1 MKKSQWLAQIVL
13 TILLTLFGS
22 ETFAK
27 TAKHPVMTDKKVG
40 VASYFNDKFHG
51 QRTASGERYD
61 KNALTAAHATL
72 PFGSMI
78 KVVNL
83 KNHHS
88 VNLRVNS
95 RPHAKNKRMLD
106 VSKQAAKQLGFLR
119 SGLAKVEITVLQLG
133 NA

>member
-1 MKKSQWLAQIVL
+1 MKKSQWLAQISL

-27 TAKHPVMTDKKVG
+27 TAKHDVKDRKVG

-83 KNHHS
+83 QNHHS

-119 SGLAKVEITVLQLG
+119 SGLAKVEITVLQVG

>member
-1 MKKSQWLAQIVL
+1 MKKRQWLAQISL

-27 TAKHPVMTDKKVG
+27 TAKHHVITDKKVG

-61 KNALTAAHATL
+61 KNALTAAHANL
-72 PFGSMI
+72 PFGTMI

-83 KNHHS
+83 ENNQS
-88 VNLRVNS
+88 VNLRINS
-95 RPHAKNKRMLD
+95 RSHPKNRRLLD
-106 VSKQAAKQLGFLR
+106 VSKQAAKELGFLR
-119 SGLAKVEITVLQLG
+119 SGLAKVQIIVLKTG
-133 NA
+133 EA

>member
-1 MKKSQWLAQIVL
+1 MKKSQWLAQISL

-27 TAKHPVMTDKKVG
+27 TAKHDTKQTKTG

-83 KNHHS
+83 QNHHS

>member
-1 MKKSQWLAQIVL
+1 MKKSQWLAQISL

-22 ETFAK
+22 DTFAK
-27 TAKHPVMTDKKVG
+27 TAKYDTQQTKTG
-40 VASYFNDKFHG
+40 IASYFNDKFHG

>member
-1 MKKSQWLAQIVL
+1 MKKSQWLAQISL

-27 TAKHPVMTDKKVG
+27 TAKHDVKDQKVG

-83 KNHHS
+83 KNNHS

-106 VSKQAAKQLGFLR
+106 VSKQAAKELGFIR
-119 SGLAKVEITVLQLG
+119 SGLAKVQITVLQFG
-133 NA
+133 DA